1 MLSIKVDCVVIEAA
15 LNTVAFS
22 VCITAYIIS
31 IASSCLSS
39 ADVKPIALYAGD
51 NVGLLLVYHTTTWHK
66 NYCT

>member
-1 MLSIKVDCVVIEAA
+1 MLSIKVDCVVIEAV
-15 LNTVAFS
+15 LNTVAYS

-31 IASSCLSS
+31 IARSCLGN
-39 ADVKPIALYAGD
+39 ADVRPIVLHAGD